1 MQQLV
6 KFVIDVEDNKKIER
20 EAQKLGLKSS
30 DFLQLLIKLY
40 FNGLK
45 LEPRELV
52 HELGETK

>member
-6 KFVIDVEDNKKIER
+6 RFVVDVEDNRKIER

-30 DFLQLLIKLY
+30 DFLKLLIKLY

-45 LEPRELV
+45 LERRELG
-52 HELGETK
+52 HELEGRE